1 MNSEISKSDKIRF
14 LSDNLKS
21 YLSLFLFLSIIYF
34 MSISLQSCEQDFVNS
49 SGNNSGFPDEIQAI
63 FNEPY
68 STSNITCTTPSC
80 HASENPAENL
90 DLTSWQ
96 NTLNGSE
103 NGTMV
108 IPYNGFWSHM
118 ISVLNS
124 DTLIAPVTT
133 VSLTEYHK
141 IGSDK
146 VGTIMNWI
154 NSGAAS
160 KEGQIA
166 FSDYSNNLKCL
177 ITNQAADVV
186 AVLKT
191 DNMQVTRLVP
201 VGGRSNQLDAPHYVN
216 LSPDSRYF
224 YVSLIQEGYVEKYDV
239 SNYAEVGRMQAGSSP
254 AHIEITPDGN
264 YGFVTNFESTGSVT
278 TTTKF
283 NATNMTVTDI
293 FSEVRM
299 KGPHGM
305 ALTNDGNT
313 LFVASEIGEYIFKID
328 ANHFYASDTTYEK
341 APIDPSVPPSGNGTS
356 NFRPYQIVLSPDQN
370 YLYISCRGANQIRIY
385 NAADLQQVNAI
396 NLGTGAFP
404 LLMKFT
410 DNGQYLFV
418 CNRNN
423 NTVSV
428 INTSTQSIVTT
439 ITDVGIQP
447 HGVDFSQDGQYAI
460 IACETQSG
468 FNGHHPQ
475 VGSQKIGVTRLIKMS
490 NFELT
495 DKRIEMGS
503 FPAGIISIH

>member
-1 MNSEISKSDKIRF
+1 MLKKVKNSVLLTAGLVF
-14 LSDNLKS
+14 
-21 YLSLFLFLSIIYF
+21 IYF
-34 MSISLQSCEQDFVNS
+34 TSIFLQSCEQDFVNS
-49 SGNNSGFPDEIQAI
+49 SGTDSGFPDEVHAI

-68 STSNITCTTPSC
+68 SSSNITCTTPSC
-80 HASENPAENL
+80 HASENAAVNL

-118 ISVLNS
+118 ISVINS
-124 DTLIAPVTT
+124 DTNVAPVTT
-133 VSLTEYHK
+133 VSLPEYHK
-141 IGSDK
+141 IGSSK
-146 VGTIMNWI
+146 VTTIMNWI

-160 KEGQIA
+160 KEGQVA
-166 FSDYSNNLKCL
+166 FSDFSNNLKCF

-191 DNMQVTRLVP
+191 DNMQVTRLIP
-201 VGGRSNQLDAPHYVN
+201 VGGRSNQLDAPHYVY

-224 YVSLIQEGYVEKYDV
+224 YVSLIQEGYVEKYEV
-239 SNYAEVGRMQAGSSP
+239 SNYTQVGRMQAGSSP
-254 AHIEITPDGN
+254 AHIEISPDGM

-283 NATNMTVTDI
+283 NTGTMTVTEI

-313 LFVASEIGEYIFKID
+313 LFVTSEIGEYIFKID

-341 APIDPSVPPSGNGTS
+341 APIDPSVPPSGNGTGQ
-356 NFRPYQIVLSPDQN
+356 FRPYQIELSPDQN
-370 YLYISCRGANQIRIY
+370 YLYISCRGSSQIRVY
-385 NAADLQQVNAI
+385 NASDLQQVI
-396 NLGTGAFP
+396 SIDLGSGAFP

-410 DNGQYLFV
+410 DNGQYLYV

-428 INTSTQSIVTT
+428 ISTSNQSLVTT
-439 ITDVGIQP
+439 ISDVGIQP

-475 VGSQKIGVTRLIKMS
+475 VGSQKIGVTRLIRMS
-490 NFELT
+490 NFELME
-495 DKRIEMGS
+495 KRIEMGS
-503 FPAGIISIH
+503 FPAGIISVR